1 MAKLS
6 TRVIDTPQSTQASS
20 GLHLDHLGY
29 HFYNKERL
37 SGETDVSFRERLLGS
52 GRNSMN
58 TNFNTKQE
66 NTMTTNTLREI
77 ILTLIDNNSNLE
89 DAQRVVFQK
98 KSVRTSFTDQQAKED
113 IIATGEVM
121 TALKKHNEEVR
132 AKVVREDI
140 LENTGR
146 EVTLKPIKLLSDSQ
160 LEWRIIATA

>member
-6 TRVIDTPQSTQASS
+6 QRVDTFITPRDLQQFKTYIQ
-20 GLHLDHLGY
+20 
-29 HFYNKERL
+29 
-37 SGETDVSFRERLLGS
+37 
-52 GRNSMN
+52 
-58 TNFNTKQE
+58 QE
-66 NTMTTNTLREI
+66 NTMTTNTLRE
-77 ILTLIDNNSNLE
+77 LTITLVDNNTNLE
-89 DAQRVVFQK
+89 DTQRVVFQK
-98 KSVRTSFTDQQAKED
+98 KGVRTSFTDQQAKED

-146 EVTLKPIKLLSDSQ
+146 EVKLKPIKLLSDSQ

>member
-6 TRVIDTPQSTQASS
+6 TRVNVDQLPQGDTTIYNSENSTK
-20 GLHLDHLGY
+20 GVDLLT
-29 HFYNKERL
+29 
-37 SGETDVSFRERLLGS
+37 GEFITKISNADAQCFR
-52 GRNSMN
+52 
-58 TNFNTKQE
+58 TYQQQE
-66 NTMTTNTLREI
+66 NNMNTNTLRE
-77 ILTLIDNNSNLE
+77 LTLSLIDNNVNLE

-98 KSVRTSFTDQQAKED
+98 KGVRTSFTDQQAKED

-121 TALKKHNEEVR
+121 NALKKHNEEVR

-146 EVTLKPIKLLSDSQ
+146 EVKLKPIKLLSDSQ

>member
-6 TRVIDTPQSTQASS
+6 TRIGTPNID
-20 GLHLDHLGY
+20 GNLL
-29 HFYNKERL
+29 
-37 SGETDVSFRERLLGS
+37 VS
-52 GRNSMN
+52 NMD
-58 TNFNTKQE
+58 TNFNNKLE
-66 NTMTTNTLREI
+66 ITMITNTLREI
-77 ILTLIDNNSNLE
+77 TLTLIDNNVNLE

-98 KSVRTSFTDQQAKED
+98 KTVRTSFTDQQAKED

-132 AKVVREDI
+132 SKVVREDI

-146 EVTLKPIKLLSDSQ
+146 EVALKPIKLLSDSQ

>member
-6 TRVIDTPQSTQASS
+6 QRVDTSITPRDLQQFKTYIQ
-20 GLHLDHLGY
+20 
-29 HFYNKERL
+29 
-37 SGETDVSFRERLLGS
+37 
-52 GRNSMN
+52 
-58 TNFNTKQE
+58 QE
-66 NTMTTNTLREI
+66 NTMTTNTLRE
-77 ILTLIDNNSNLE
+77 LTITLVDNNANLE
-89 DAQRVVFQK
+89 DTQRVVFQK
-98 KSVRTSFTDQQAKED
+98 KGVRTSFTDQQAKED

-146 EVTLKPIKLLSDSQ
+146 EVKLKPIKLLSDSQ

>member
-6 TRVIDTPQSTQASS
+6 TRVDSRTNVDGYIS
-20 GLHLDHLGY
+20 GININGDLL
-29 HFYNKERL
+29 
-37 SGETDVSFRERLLGS
+37 VS
-52 GRNSMN
+52 NMD

-77 ILTLIDNNSNLE
+77 TLTLIDNNVNLE
-89 DAQRVVFQK
+89 DVQRVVFQK
-98 KSVRTSFTDQQAKED
+98 KAVRTSFTDQQAKED

-121 TALKKHNEEVR
+121 TALKEHNEEVR
-132 AKVVREDI
+132 SKVVREDI

-146 EVTLKPIKLLSDSQ
+146 EVVLKPIKLLSDSQ

>member
-6 TRVIDTPQSTQASS
+6 TRTGVTDNTPTINEN
-20 GLHLDHLGY
+20 LI
-29 HFYNKERL
+29 
-37 SGETDVSFRERLLGS
+37 VS
-52 GRNSMN
+52 NTK
-58 TNFNTKQE
+58 TNFNTTKE
-66 NTMTTNTLREI
+66 NTMNTNTLREI
-77 ILTLIDNNSNLE
+77 TLTLIDNNNNLE

-98 KSVRTSFTDQQAKED
+98 KAVRTSFTDQQAKED

-121 TALKKHNEEVR
+121 AALKLHNTEVR
-132 AKVVREDI
+132 SKVIREDI

>member
-6 TRVIDTPQSTQASS
+6 TRVNVDQLPQVDYNSENSTK
-20 GLHLDHLGY
+20 GVDLLT
-29 HFYNKERL
+29 
-37 SGETDVSFRERLLGS
+37 GEFI
-52 GRNSMN
+52 
-58 TNFNTKQE
+58 TKISNADAQCFKTYKQQE
-66 NTMTTNTLREI
+66 NNMNTNTLRE
-77 ILTLIDNNSNLE
+77 LTLSLIDNNVNLE

-98 KSVRTSFTDQQAKED
+98 KGVRTSFTDQQAKED

-121 TALKKHNEEVR
+121 NALKKHNEEVR

-146 EVTLKPIKLLSDSQ
+146 EVKLKPIKLLSDSQ

>member
-6 TRVIDTPQSTQASS
+6 QRVNVDQLPQVDTTIYNSENSTKGVDLLTEEFITSRIATQEEAQC
-20 GLHLDHLGY
+20 
-29 HFYNKERL
+29 
-37 SGETDVSFRERLLGS
+37 FR
-52 GRNSMN
+52 
-58 TNFNTKQE
+58 TYKQQE

-77 ILTLIDNNSNLE
+77 TLTLIDNNVNLE

-98 KSVRTSFTDQQAKED
+98 KGVRTSFTDQQAKED

-146 EVTLKPIKLLSDSQ
+146 EVTLKPVKLLSDSQ
-160 LEWRIIATA
+160 LQWRVVETA

>member
-6 TRVIDTPQSTQASS
+6 QRVDISITQRDAQC
-20 GLHLDHLGY
+20 
-29 HFYNKERL
+29 
-37 SGETDVSFRERLLGS
+37 FR
-52 GRNSMN
+52 
-58 TNFNTKQE
+58 TYKQQE
-66 NTMTTNTLREI
+66 NNMNTNTLRE
-77 ILTLIDNNSNLE
+77 LTLSLIDNNVNLE

-98 KSVRTSFTDQQAKED
+98 KGVRTSFTDQQAKED

-121 TALKKHNEEVR
+121 NALKIHNEEVR

-146 EVTLKPIKLLSDSQ
+146 EVKLKPIKLLSDSQ